1 MYRLTVRFK
10 QEFSGLMAQSGEK
23 IWTRR
28 FQSLVGL
35 VLAAQS
41 ILIVIVYISFG
52 YSYAAAEL
60 ALTAFLLLC
69 GVGLLSLLRETTPR
83 NIVLGAGFFV
93 LTALL
98 TLIASHVLQ
107 EKIAG
112 RQQADLL
119 RQVLSYW
126 VLVIA
131 LLAFEGKVVTRIVA
145 GTHTMLSKPTSWFIR
160 LSHLALAGIAGIE
173 LVLQISFGNQFL
185 LIPFASRLYDGLSL
199 NSVAALLLIAII
211 VCSLLRFNSPLT
223 RFDGWMVLI
232 LSFACFLL
240 QYTFGRG
247 ELASI
252 DPGMSPSQVVG
263 LSLALSI
270 VPLVLALFALFSEW
284 GRFVAM
290 LWLAIQLLILQPFLG
305 EPLARTRAGGVF
317 QPVQSGQLILYV
329 LAIALLMLALRL
341 LLFWNRRQLNVADG
355 IAVVVVTLVLS
366 LTLWSVGQSYIQQ
379 AQSSITT
386 PQGFNLLSLAD
397 SLIAIAYL
405 IGISIVLT
413 LGLICAN
420 RLLPRHHLWLRRI
433 ESLVESIMVLGVAI
447 GALLLLNSIG
457 KQSDY
462 LAAATLNSQVLNANL
477 PVLSISN
484 QYVLDG
490 LFVLLLLIYASA
502 LARQRWNR
510 TFGNTERMLVL
521 LSGGTCL
528 LILASPGR
536 PPVLPLVSSAIQQI
550 VEHSLPVFT
559 AERIVTTSI
568 LAAALVSLF
577 WLTLSRNRTDRIVL
591 IALFGSAALC
601 ALMHYFFT
609 PTLLLLLALILLM
622 LGTLIAAKMELVQQE
637 SRAHVEADTIVQADA
652 DTGTITPADDDAE
665 TSILNGEVEPNNS

>member
-69 GVGLLSLLRETTPR
+69 GVGVLSLLRETTPR

-93 LTALL
+93 LIALL

-317 QPVQSGQLILYV
+317 QSGQLILYV

-341 LLFWNRRQLNVADG
+341 LLF
-355 IAVVVVTLVLS
+355 
-366 LTLWSVGQSYIQQ
+366 
-379 AQSSITT
+379 
-386 PQGFNLLSLAD
+386 
-397 SLIAIAYL
+397 
-405 IGISIVLT
+405 
-413 LGLICAN
+413 
-420 RLLPRHHLWLRRI
+420 
-433 ESLVESIMVLGVAI
+433 
-447 GALLLLNSIG
+447 
-457 KQSDY
+457 
-462 LAAATLNSQVLNANL
+462 
-477 PVLSISN
+477 
-484 QYVLDG
+484 
-490 LFVLLLLIYASA
+490 
-502 LARQRWNR
+502 
-510 TFGNTERMLVL
+510 
-521 LSGGTCL
+521 
-528 LILASPGR
+528 
-536 PPVLPLVSSAIQQI
+536 
-550 VEHSLPVFT
+550 
-559 AERIVTTSI
+559 
-568 LAAALVSLF
+568 
-577 WLTLSRNRTDRIVL
+577 
-591 IALFGSAALC
+591 
-601 ALMHYFFT
+601 
-609 PTLLLLLALILLM
+609 
-622 LGTLIAAKMELVQQE
+622 
-637 SRAHVEADTIVQADA
+637 
-652 DTGTITPADDDAE
+652 
-665 TSILNGEVEPNNS
+665 

>member
-1 MYRLTVRFK
+1 
-10 QEFSGLMAQSGEK
+10 MAQSGEK

-41 ILIVIVYISFG
+41 ILIVIVYISSG

-69 GVGLLSLLRETTPR
+69 GVGVLSLLRETTPR

-93 LTALL
+93 LIALL
-98 TLIASHVLQ
+98 TLIASLVLQ
-107 EKIAG
+107 EKIGG
-112 RQQADLL
+112 RQQAGSL

-131 LLAFEGKVVTRIVA
+131 LLAFEGKVVTRIVT
-145 GTHTMLSKPTSWFIR
+145 GTHTMLSQAKSWFIR

-173 LVLQISFGNQFL
+173 LVLQISFGNQL
-185 LIPFASRLYDGLSL
+185 LLVPFASRLYDGLSL
-199 NSVAALLLIAII
+199 NSVAALLLIAIL

-252 DPGMSPSQVVG
+252 DPGMSPSQVVA
-263 LSLALSI
+263 LNLALSI
-270 VPLVLALFALFSEW
+270 VSLALALFALISEW
-284 GRFVAM
+284 GRFVAV

-305 EPLARTRAGGVF
+305 EPLARTGAGGVF
-317 QPVQSGQLILYV
+317 QAIQSGQLILYV
-329 LAIALLMLALRL
+329 LAIALLMLALHL
-341 LLFWNRRQLNVADG
+341 LLFWDRRQLNIVDG
-355 IAVVVVTLVLS
+355 IVVVVVTLVLS
-366 LTLWSVGQSYIQQ
+366 LTLWSLGQSYIQQ
-379 AQSSITT
+379 AQSSLTT
-386 PQGFNLLSLAD
+386 PQGINLLSLAD

-405 IGISIVLT
+405 IGISVVLA

-420 RLLPRHHLWLRRI
+420 RFWRRHHLWLRRI
-433 ESLVESIMVLGVAI
+433 ESLVETLMVLGVTI

-462 LAAATLNSQVLNANL
+462 LAAATLNPQVLNANL
-477 PVLSISN
+477 PALSISN

-490 LFVLLLLIYASA
+490 LFVLLLLVYASA

-510 TFGNTERMLVL
+510 TFANTERMLVL

-536 PPVLPLVSSAIQQI
+536 RPLLPLVSFTMQQI

-568 LAAALVSLF
+568 LSAALVSLF
-577 WLTLSRNRTDRIVL
+577 WLTRSRNRTDRIVL

-601 ALMHYFFT
+601 ALVHYFT
-609 PTLLLLLALILLM
+609 TLPILLLALILLM

-652 DTGTITPADDDAE
+652 DTGTITPADDDSE
-665 TSILNGEVEPNNS
+665 TSILNGEVEPHNS